1 MPNLSPVDRKARE
14 LIDAY
19 LALRSDAGVSPS
31 DAVAEFVRESA
42 YSWANR
48 LFALRC
54 LEARGI
60 IDPVILQEETYHG
73 RSMVH
78 DRFAQ
83 INPTQCTE
91 EDDGLFAML
100 SEQFRERF
108 QGITGSFRTGFPCG
122 RTPAFRC
129 RTEALHR
136 PALRFDPGQW
146 RESDR

>member
-1 MPNLSPVDRKARE
+1 M
-14 LIDAY
+14 IDAY
-19 LALRSDAGVSPS
+19 LALRSDTGVSPS

-100 SEQFRERF
+100 SEQFRERSKELPDLF
-108 QGITGSFRTGFPCG
+108 APDSPAVAL
-122 RTPAFRC
+122 PAFRC